1 MNDLEDRMVEIN
13 AREQSIEKELK
24 KKNEDN

>member
-1 MNDLEDRMVEIN
+1 MNDLEDRMVEIT
-13 AREQSIEKELK
+13 AREQSIEKEWK